1 MAKKKKA
8 LKPVARGF
16 ATVSVPKKPAP
27 SEQPDDI
34 AERAGDISGVQ
45 SSDVPIASVAPPEPD
60 PEILEENALQ
70 AIVEKFQDKTEK
82 DIVRSV
88 KVRFPFD
95 RMNDPP
101 PLKLCGP
108 RQAIEQERRFA
119 QTLPGLNLDPVIT
132 DRILELALEGEK
144 IEGEQTRRHRDR

>member
-16 ATVSVPKKPAP
+16 ATVSVPKKPIP
-27 SEQPDDI
+27 SEQPGST
-34 AERAGDISGVQ
+34 AERAEDTSSVQ
-45 SSDVPIASVAPPEPD
+45 NSDTLTASVAPPEPD

-88 KVRFPFD
+88 KV
-95 RMNDPP
+95 
-101 PLKLCGP
+101 
-108 RQAIEQERRFA
+108 
-119 QTLPGLNLDPVIT
+119 
-132 DRILELALEGEK
+132 
-144 IEGEQTRRHRDR
+144 